1 MMRVTKRHMRM
12 NNTDLLPGPRRRVP
26 MQRGFTLIELVIAMV
41 IASILAAIAI
51 PSYSSYILRSRRTEA
66 KSALLNM
73 ASLEERF
80 FSTNNT
86 YTTVLGNLGYPAAAA
101 TPYPFGNSYY
111 QITAVNA
118 AAAVAPINATS
129 VGTPATYSI
138 TVAAIGTQASD
149 GACLTFT
156 ITSGGVQT
164 STGTGTTC
172 WQ

>member
-1 MMRVTKRHMRM
+1 MNKTVSFRGLQSRVQ
-12 NNTDLLPGPRRRVP
+12 G
-26 MQRGFTLIELVIAMV
+26 QRGFTLIELVITMV
-41 IASILAAIAI
+41 IAAILAAIAI
-51 PSYSSYILRSRRTEA
+51 PSYSSYIMKSRRTEA
-66 KSALLNM
+66 KSTLLNM

-86 YTTVLGNLGYPAAAA
+86 YSTDPGTLGYPNG
-101 TPYPFGNSYY
+101 TTVPFTVGSGYY
-111 QITAVNA
+111 QISALNVV
-118 AAAVAPINATS
+118 AAVAPVNATS

-138 TVAAIGTQASD
+138 TATAIGSEAND

-164 STGTGTTC
+164 STGSGTTC